1 MAYCE
6 VHSSKVLRRSV
17 IGLPRSQSKV
27 SDNPEVKR
35 RRLRVVLRQERDAAN
50 LTQKEAAEALDWS
63 VSKIIR
69 IEQGAVAVTVTDLR
83 ALLDIYK
90 VTDEKRETEL
100 VELARGSKK
109 QAWSEYKDVYGPA
122 ARTLF
127 GNEAAA
133 KIIYKYEPTFVPGIL
148 QTEEYA
154 RAVLQGL
161 GHSEDEID
169 RMVEVRL
176 GRQELLDRDPPLRL
190 QFILGEA
197 AVSRAVGGRGVM
209 RHQLDKL
216 KELAKRSEISLQVLP
231 FSVGAHPRMGEAFTI
246 LEFADDLDDLLY
258 LENAGRESTSREEP
272 ELISDYRRDFVR
284 LQDLASDADDFSS
297 VIDRIST
304 RQLAPQ
310 NGRAPKEGE
319 PAPAS

>member
-1 MAYCE
+1 
-6 VHSSKVLRRSV
+6 V
-17 IGLPRSQSKV
+17 IGLPGSQSKV

-35 RRLRVVLRQERDAAN
+35 RRLRVALRQERDAAN

-83 ALLDIYK
+83 TLLDIYK
-90 VTDEKRETEL
+90 VTDEKREAEL
-100 VELARGSKK
+100 VELARGSRN
-109 QAWSEYKDVYGPA
+109 QAWSEYKDIYSPA

-133 KIIYKYEPTFVPGIL
+133 KIIYKYEPTFVPGVL

-154 RAVLQGL
+154 RALLLGL
-161 GHSEDEID
+161 GHGEDEID
-169 RMVEVRL
+169 RIVEVRL
-176 GRQELLDRDPPLRL
+176 GRQELLDRDPPPRL

-216 KELAKRSEISLQVLP
+216 KELAERPGISLQVLP

-258 LENAGRESTSREEP
+258 LENADRESTSRESTSREEP
-272 ELISDYRRDFVR
+272 ELISDYRRDFVA
-284 LQDLASDADDFSS
+284 LQDLASEADNFAD
-297 VIDRIST
+297 VIDRIYA
-304 RQLAPQ
+304 RLL
-310 NGRAPKEGE
+310 GR
-319 PAPAS
+319 S

>member
-1 MAYCE
+1 M
-6 VHSSKVLRRSV
+6 
-17 IGLPRSQSKV
+17 

-35 RRLRVVLRQERDAAN
+35 RRLRLTLRHERDTAG
-50 LTQKEAAEALDWS
+50 LTQKDAAEALDWS

-69 IEQGAVAVTVTDLR
+69 IEQGAVAVSVTDLR

-90 VTDEKRETEL
+90 VTDEKREAEL

-109 QAWSEYKDVYGPA
+109 QPWNEYKDIYSA
-122 ARTLF
+122 AALTLF

-133 KIIYKYEPTFVPGIL
+133 KIIYKYEPTFIPGIL

-154 RAVLQGL
+154 QAVLAGL
-161 GHSEDEID
+161 GYNEDDID

-176 GRQELLDRDPPLRL
+176 GRQDLLDRDPPPQLE
-190 QFILGEA
+190 FILGEA

-216 KELAKRSEISLQVLP
+216 KELAERPEISLQVLP
-231 FSVGAHPRMGEAFTI
+231 FSEGAHPRMGESFTI

-258 LENAGRESTSREEP
+258 LENAGRESTRREEP
-272 ELISDYRRDFVR
+272 DVISDYRRDFLT
-284 LQDLASDADDFSS
+284 LQARASDPADFAK

-304 RQLAPQ
+304 GLAAPQ
-310 NGRAPKEGE
+310 NGSGLKEGE
-319 PAPAS
+319 LTSAS